1 MSLQIGPYT
10 FDRTHYD
17 RDADVL
23 YLARGFVRAAG
34 WEETPDG
41 HAVRYDKSGNLI
53 GLTLVDVQRLI
64 EEAGDSERIVLGL
77 PKKVEPPPLTRADL
91 TPADV
96 KLADL
101 KHALS

>member
-1 MSLQIGPYT
+1 VKLQIGPYT

-23 YLARGFVRAAG
+23 YLSRGSMRAAR
-34 WEETPDG
+34 WDETPDG
-41 HAVRYDKSGNLI
+41 YAVRYDKSGNLI
-53 GLTLVDVQRLI
+53 GLTLVDVSRLI
-64 EEAGDSERIVLGL
+64 DEAQGSEEIVLEL
-77 PKKVEPPPLTRADL
+77 PKTVEPPALTRPNL

-101 KHALS
+101 KHLLA